1 MYFKLYKD
9 LVQRYCF
16 LHTYSIYCITI
27 RNDDDKK
34 KTKYREVLD
43 GCIIRMEEAGLHK
56 RCGMCSSN
64 QCIFIHLHCSQ
75 RNILK
80 N

>member
-9 LVQRYCF
+9 LAQRYCF

-34 KTKYREVLD
+34 NE
-43 GCIIRMEEAGLHK
+43 I
-56 RCGMCSSN
+56 
-64 QCIFIHLHCSQ
+64 
-75 RNILK
+75 
-80 N
+80 

>member
-9 LVQRYCF
+9 LAQRYCF

-34 KTKYREVLD
+34 
-43 GCIIRMEEAGLHK
+43 
-56 RCGMCSSN
+56 N
-64 QCIFIHLHCSQ
+64 
-75 RNILK
+75 RNIGK
-80 N
+80 FWTVA